1 MPKRPKTTEHHT
13 YRPEV
18 QEQLL
23 MKPQAFGVAL
33 VTLAILTACSAH
45 IGGGQLMQ
53 ELNPKIFCGRN
64 LAIALAE
71 LCSFQNAE
79 KRGDA
84 GTMYRVLQM
93 RCQPRGLRWDT
104 TSASNFTGCLTL
116 HAETQQCKHCYF
128 TAGLASKMV
137 VAIRADLA
145 QDIIVPPY
153 YKDPEH
159 YSWPWLAP
167 HHAHGLSLPNR
178 GKRLTGIV
186 NECCDKPCNIDEMLS
201 YC

>member
-1 MPKRPKTTEHHT
+1 
-13 YRPEV
+13 
-18 QEQLL
+18 

-84 GTMYRVLQM
+84 GTMY
-93 RCQPRGLRWDT
+93 
-104 TSASNFTGCLTL
+104 N
-116 HAETQQCKHCYF
+116 
-128 TAGLASKMV
+128 
-137 VAIRADLA
+137 
-145 QDIIVPPY
+145 IIVPPY